1 MARNAEKAQTMLAR
15 FMRYKDY
22 ERSGGPATRRP
33 HLAEECDNLTEANK
47 WRGQIIREIKRG
59 VAEIQ
64 NASLGEHKIRDLND
78 KINRLFRE
86 KQHWE
91 RRIRDLGGANYMS
104 SGKKLTTDDEV
115 LMGHNGI
122 RYFGAARYLPGVK
135 EFLQVQAKEKE
146 GEKKRVSR
154 GELYNRINPDYFG
167 FGDDDDGLLVP
178 LESIAEDRLRTNRI
192 KRWRQKHGV
201 ASPEKKTEDGKEV
214 KSADMPNIA
223 NTTRNVKAKKSWKSY
238 VNIPTEE
245 EIEQILVEKRKSM
258 LLEKYTTDNADSRR
272 LATQDNANSRLSKR
286 QKTDIT

>member
-47 WRGQIIREIKRG
+47 WRAQIIREIKRG

-86 KQHWE
+86 KKHWE
-91 RRIRDLGGANYMS
+91 RRIRDLGGANYMTND
-104 SGKKLTTDDEV
+104 KKLTTDDEV
-115 LMGHNGI
+115 LLGHNGI

-146 GEKKRVSR
+146 GEKKRVTR

-178 LESIAEDRLRTNRI
+178 LEKIAEERLRTNRI

-201 ASPEKKTEDGKEV
+201 VTAKVEGENIKPELPSVSKK
-214 KSADMPNIA
+214 
-223 NTTRNVKAKKSWKSY
+223 NVKAQKSWKSY

-245 EIEQILVEKRKSM
+245 EIEQILIQKRKSM
-258 LLEKYTTDNADSRR
+258 LLEKYTTDNPDSRR
-272 LATQDNANSRLSKR
+272 LATQDKANLLLSER
-286 QKTDIT
+286 QKTASEN

>member
-47 WRGQIIREIKRG
+47 WRAQIIREIKRG

-86 KQHWE
+86 KKHWE
-91 RRIRDLGGANYMS
+91 RRIRDLGGANYMTND
-104 SGKKLTTDDEV
+104 KKLTTDDEV
-115 LMGHNGI
+115 LLGHNGI

-146 GEKKRVSR
+146 GEKKRVTR

-178 LESIAEDRLRTNRI
+178 LEKIAEERLRTNRI

-201 ASPEKKTEDGKEV
+201 VKAKVEGEDIQPDLPSVSK
-214 KSADMPNIA
+214 M
-223 NTTRNVKAKKSWKSY
+223 NVKAQKSWKSY

-245 EIEQILVEKRKSM
+245 EIEQILIQKRKSM
-258 LLEKYTTDNADSRR
+258 LLEKYTTDNPDSRR
-272 LATQDNANSRLSKR
+272 LATQDKANVLLSER
-286 QKTDIT
+286 QKTASEN

>member
-1 MARNAEKAQTMLAR
+1 MARNAEKEQTMLAR

-59 VAEIQ
+59 VSEIQ

-135 EFLQVQAKEKE
+135 EFLQVQAKDKE
-146 GEKKRVSR
+146 GEKKRVTR

-178 LESIAEDRLRTNRI
+178 LEKIAEDRLRTNRI
-192 KRWRQKHGV
+192 KRWRQKHGITT
-201 ASPEKKTEDGKEV
+201 PEKPKEEGEEA
-214 KSADMPNIA
+214 KSTDLIVA
-223 NTTRNVKAKKSWKSY
+223 NATKNVRAQKSWKSY

-258 LLEKYTTDNADSRR
+258 LLEKYTTDNPDSRR
-272 LATQDNANSRLSKR
+272 LATQDNANLRLSKR
-286 QKTDIT
+286 PKTDLT